1 MNVSP
6 NLCKHSL
13 VLSDAIAER
22 LIALIECEEDDKNI
36 EHKSVRAI
44 IIEDVSFSPIHQVL
58 RLAISLDY
66 INTTCCL
73 AVNRYFKE

>member
-1 MNVSP
+1 MNVSH

-13 VLSDAIAER
+13 VLSDATAEH
-22 LIALIECEEDDKNI
+22 LIALIECEDDKNI
-36 EHKSVRAI
+36 EHKSVKAI

-73 AVNRYFKE
+73 AVNRYF